1 MTTLTP
7 DRRNP
12 AAYISSAR
20 SNDAYNRSWRAIF
33 VPIQDEM
40 PECQKTTGRLVENA
54 VEVEILKN
62 RIPTSTCKSL
72 RKKRFGFRTFS
83 TSPPID
89 HALKEKEG
97 NADNAAEKPVLI

>member
-7 DRRNP
+7 DQRSP
-12 AAYISSAR
+12 AAYPSPAR
-20 SNDAYNRSWRAIF
+20 SNHAYNRSWRVIF

-40 PECQKTTGRLVENA
+40 PERQKTTGRLVENA

-83 TSPPID
+83 TSPAID
-89 HALKEKEG
+89 HVLKGTEA